1 MIALFVRWGYEK
13 PILCYANGIFVMFS
27 RFACFGCGGVG
38 EVFSRMKL
46 TAKQE
51 KFAQGVA
58 SGMTQADA
66 YRAAFDTSKMK
77 PETVWNKASE
87 QMRKSEVLAR
97 VEELQAKGAE
107 LAVLTLAK
115 HLARLEEL
123 SRDAQAAEEY
133 NAAIKAEELR
143 GKASGLYTER
153 IEQKTTIEDVNKK
166 LTAEEAKEEALKLGV
181 PLNILSGE

>member
-1 MIALFVRWGYEK
+1 MT
-13 PILCYANGIFVMFS
+13 
-27 RFACFGCGGVG
+27 
-38 EVFSRMKL
+38 L
-46 TAKQE
+46 TPKQE
-51 KFAQGVA
+51 AFAQNVA

-66 YRAAFDTSKMK
+66 YRNSYNAENMK
-77 PETVWNKASE
+77 PETIWSNAS
-87 QMRKSEVLAR
+87 QLMSDTKVLQR

-107 LAVLTLAK
+107 IAALTLAK

-153 IEQKTTIEDVNKK
+153 IDHTTNGESLNRPA
-166 LTAEEAKEEALKLGV
+166 TAEAALAAFAKS
-181 PLNILSGE
+181 NDD